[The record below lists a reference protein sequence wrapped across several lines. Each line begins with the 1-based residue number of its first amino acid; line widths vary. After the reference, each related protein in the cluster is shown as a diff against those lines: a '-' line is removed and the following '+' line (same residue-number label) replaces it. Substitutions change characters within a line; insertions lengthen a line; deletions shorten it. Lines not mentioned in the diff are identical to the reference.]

1 MGNVFNGL
9 QKRTQAFTGDKI
21 KQIVFY
27 QVVFH
32 VVGPLAGQ
40 WCKILTANVFFPI
53 FVRMETKPITAA
65 IAYDFDGTLAP
76 GNMQEHSFLPKLGI
90 EKGDFWAEAN
100 RIATENDMDGILSY
114 MRLMLEKAREK
125 NIPIRRE
132 DFVDFGRDITFF
144 PGVEGWFQRINQY
157 ALEKRIRLEHH
168 IISSGLREFISG
180 TSIAGHFRNIFA
192 SGFKYD
198 TEGVAEWAAL
208 AINYTNKTQYLFRI
222 NKGIDN
228 SHDNTLINKHL
239 PENEKPVP
247 FSRMIYIGDGETDV
261 PSMKMMKY
269 QGGATVAVYPAGL
282 ADPAEREK
290 QLQLC
295 RDLVVQERVDHIAP
309 ADYREG
315 SVLDTTIKLLIDRI
329 SINAALTS
337 KE

>member
-1 MGNVFNGL
+1 
-9 QKRTQAFTGDKI
+9 
-21 KQIVFY
+21 
-27 QVVFH
+27 
-32 VVGPLAGQ
+32 
-40 WCKILTANVFFPI
+40 
-53 FVRMETKPITAA
+53 METKPIIAA

-90 EKGDFWAEAN
+90 EKADFWAEAN

-114 MRLMLEKAREK
+114 MRLMLEKAREQD
-125 NIPIRRE
+125 IPIRRE
-132 DFVDFGRDITFF
+132 DFVNFGRDIAFF
-144 PGVEGWFQRINQY
+144 PGVSDWFERINRY
-157 ALEKRIRLEHH
+157 AFGQGIKLEHH

-180 TSIAGHFRNIFA
+180 TTIAGHFRNIFA

-198 TEGVAEWAAL
+198 AEGVAEWAAL

-239 PENEKPVP
+239 PEEEKPVP

-269 QGGATVAVYPAGL
+269 QGGATVAVYPEVL
-282 ADPAEREK
+282 AEPEEREK
-290 QLQLC
+290 QLTLC
-295 RDLVVQERVDHIAP
+295 RELVEQGRVDYIAP

-315 SVLDTTIKLLIDRI
+315 STLDTTIKLLIDRI
-329 SINAALTS
+329 RINAALTR
-337 KE
+337 KD